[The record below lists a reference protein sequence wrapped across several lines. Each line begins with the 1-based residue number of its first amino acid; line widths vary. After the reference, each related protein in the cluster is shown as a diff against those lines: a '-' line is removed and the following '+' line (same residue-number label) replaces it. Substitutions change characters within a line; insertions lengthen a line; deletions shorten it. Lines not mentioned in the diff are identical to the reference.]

1 MLKQRF
7 VTFLA
12 LLIVSASFAQVE
24 YEKSPP
30 DYIKTVIFRGS
41 NSLQSELPLVELGD
55 NLFLQFDALNG
66 NEDDFYYKIEHY
78 NYDWTPS
85 QLMKT
90 EFMDGFDNQR
100 IRNYENSFN
109 TYQIYSH
116 YMLRLPNKFTRGLN
130 VSGNYMIKIFN
141 DLDELVFSR
150 KFMVYE
156 NLSNVGVLVRQSR
169 NVKFFDEK
177 QTVDIVINS
186 GAIQFNN
193 PLETVKTLI
202 IQNNNLNTAISNIGP
217 QYTIGKEL
225 IYKYNNETSFYGG
238 NEYFF
243 FENKDLRAATSTIQF
258 ISLAD
263 LYNTFLFANVP
274 RANLVYTY
282 NPDINGNFVVT
293 AIDVERPYI
302 EADYAWVHFALAM
315 DEPIPGKS
323 VHVYGNFNNYG
334 IDESTKLEFNTERN
348 FYETSLL
355 LKQGFYNYKYVV
367 VDNATGK
374 LDEGAISGN
383 FWQTENDYKVIV
395 YYRNLGARYDRI
407 VGYGNASS
415 IDMTN

>member
-7 VTFLA
+7 VIFIVF
-12 LLIVSASFAQVE
+12 LIVSVTFAQVE

-90 EFMDGFDNQR
+90 EYMNGFDNQR

-116 YMLRLPNKFTRGLN
+116 YMLQLPNKFTRGLN

-186 GAIQFNN
+186 GAIEFNN

-202 IQNNNLNTAISNIGP
+202 IQNNNVNTAISNIGP

-225 IYKYNNETSFYGG
+225 IYKYNNETSFYAG

-323 VHVYGNFNNYG
+323 VHVYGNFNNYV
-334 IDESTKLEFNTERN
+334 IEESTKMEFNTDRN

-367 VDNATGK
+367 IDNATGK

-407 VGYGNASS
+407 VEYGNASS

>member
-7 VTFLA
+7 VIFIVF
-12 LLIVSASFAQVE
+12 LIVSVTFAQVE

-90 EFMDGFDNQR
+90 EYMNGFDNQR

-116 YMLRLPNKFTRGLN
+116 YMLQLPNKFTRGLN

-186 GAIQFNN
+186 GAIEFNN

-202 IQNNNLNTAISNIGP
+202 IQNNNVNTAISNIGP

-225 IYKYNNETSFYGG
+225 IYKYNNETSFYAG

-323 VHVYGNFNNYG
+323 VHVYGNFNNYV
-334 IDESTKLEFNTERN
+334 IEESTKMEFNTDRN

-367 VDNATGK
+367 IDNATGK

>member
-7 VTFLA
+7 VIFTAF
-12 LLIVSASFAQVE
+12 LIVSVTFAQVE

-90 EFMDGFDNQR
+90 EYMNGFDNQR

-116 YMLRLPNKFTRGLN
+116 YMLQLPNKFTRGLN

-186 GAIQFNN
+186 GAIEFNN

-202 IQNNNLNTAISNIGP
+202 IQNNNVNTAISNIGP

-225 IYKYNNETSFYGG
+225 IYKYNNETSFYAG

-323 VHVYGNFNNYG
+323 VHVYGNFNNYV
-334 IDESTKLEFNTERN
+334 IEESTKMEFNTDRN

-367 VDNATGK
+367 IDNATGK

>member
-1 MLKQRF
+1 M
-7 VTFLA
+7 
-12 LLIVSASFAQVE
+12 
-24 YEKSPP
+24 
-30 DYIKTVIFRGS
+30 
-41 NSLQSELPLVELGD
+41 N
-55 NLFLQFDALNG
+55 
-66 NEDDFYYKIEHY
+66 
-78 NYDWTPS
+78 
-85 QLMKT
+85 
-90 EFMDGFDNQR
+90 GFDNQR

-116 YMLRLPNKFTRGLN
+116 YMLQLPNKFTRGLN

-186 GAIQFNN
+186 GAIEFNN

-202 IQNNNLNTAISNIGP
+202 IQNNNVNTAISNIGP

-225 IYKYNNETSFYGG
+225 IYKYNNETSFYAG

-323 VHVYGNFNNYG
+323 VHVYGNFNNYV
-334 IDESTKLEFNTERN
+334 IEESTKLEFNTDRN

-367 VDNATGK
+367 IDNATGK